1 MPLRCPAC
9 NIAMS
14 PAKDPHSG
22 LEIDN
27 CTACYGIWFDADE
40 LREFFSSAKLSK
52 QFMLPAYRFEGQN
65 TVDIT
70 MRARRCPRCSKT
82 RLTRLDVGGIAV
94 DECESCR
101 GIWLDAGEV
110 ARLVQQYN
118 LDGLKGGHETAK
130 QIRAGMH
137 DQTSLGKAS
146 RFITEKLRTLFGK
159 RQEPVIEEP
168 GDEAQD
174 ESDEPA
180 DAKSELQALVEQVS
194 SEHL

>member
-1 MPLRCPAC
+1 
-9 NIAMS
+9 MS
-14 PAKDPHSG
+14 PAKDPQSG

-27 CTACYGIWFDADE
+27 CTACFGIWFDADE
-40 LREFFSSAKLSK
+40 LREFFSSARLSK

-82 RLTRLDVGGIAV
+82 RLARIDVGGIAV
-94 DECESCR
+94 DECEICR

-130 QIRAGMH
+130 QIRAGMQ

-146 RFITEKLRTLFGK
+146 RFITEKLRSLFNK
-159 RQEPVIEEP
+159 KPPVEQPAVAEES
-168 GDEAQD
+168 EA
-174 ESDEPA
+174 ESDEPM
-180 DAKSELQALVEQVS
+180 DPKSELQALVEQAS
-194 SEHL
+194 AEHL